1 MVLLCLTWQWLGLA
15 VVKPVEDWM
24 QDVHDRKSSKLKPS
38 GGISR
43 MTGREGITSL
53 PWGLVVVEGVA
64 VFIARCFFLGR
75 ASLDK
80 ESLAI
85 GSMV

>member
-1 MVLLCLTWQWLGLA
+1 M
-15 VVKPVEDWM
+15 VKPVEDWM

-53 PWGLVVVEGVA
+53 TRLLVVVQDVA

-75 ASLDK
+75 ASSDK
-80 ESLAI
+80 KSPVI

>member
-1 MVLLCLTWQWLGLA
+1 
-15 VVKPVEDWM
+15 
-24 QDVHDRKSSKLKPS
+24 
-38 GGISR
+38 

-80 ESLAI
+80 ESLAS